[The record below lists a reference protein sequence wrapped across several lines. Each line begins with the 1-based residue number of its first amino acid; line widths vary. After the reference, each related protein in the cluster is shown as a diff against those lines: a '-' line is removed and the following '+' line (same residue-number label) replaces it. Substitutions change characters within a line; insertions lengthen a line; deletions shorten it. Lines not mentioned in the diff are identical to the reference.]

1 MSFLSEYGLFLLKL
15 FTGLFGVI
23 MAAAVLAGLM
33 QKNKKSS
40 AKLTIKKLNKQF
52 EHYQT
57 LLLEGMED
65 KEALKSL
72 KKSRKKAEKSHST
85 ESPKLFVLNFRG
97 DIKASAVSSLS
108 EEITAILLIA
118 KPRDSLLLRLES
130 PGGMVHA
137 YGLAAAQLARIKTA
151 GLKLIICVD
160 KVAASGGY
168 LMAAVADHLIAA
180 PFAFIGSIGVV
191 LQLPNFHQ
199 YLKKKN
205 IDFEQITAGEY
216 KRPLSLFGENT
227 DKGRE
232 KAQEEVNETLDLFKA
247 HLEQCRPQLMLDQ
260 VATGEHWLGE
270 KALKL
275 GLIDEIGTS
284 DDYLLKASSTHQIY
298 VVEYLLAK
306 TWTER
311 WFANAN

>member
-15 FTGLFGVI
+15 FTGLLGVFI
-23 MAAAVLAGLM
+23 ATAVLAGLM
-33 QKNKKSS
+33 QKNKKSP

-52 EHYQT
+52 EQYQT
-57 LLLEGMED
+57 LLFDGMED
-65 KEALKSL
+65 KSALNTL
-72 KKSRKKAEKSHST
+72 KKLQKKSAKAKNADTS
-85 ESPKLFVLNFRG
+85 KLFVLSFQG
-97 DIKASAVSSLS
+97 DIKASALNSLR
-108 EEITAILLIA
+108 EEITAILLVA
-118 KPRDSLLLRLES
+118 KPKDSVLIRLES

-137 YGLAAAQLARIKTA
+137 YGLAAAQLTRIKTA

-191 LQLPNFHQ
+191 LQLPNFHH
-199 YLKKKN
+199 YLKKKH

-232 KAQEEVNETLDLFKA
+232 KAQEEVNETLDIFKA
-247 HLEQCRPQLMLDQ
+247 HLEQCRPQLSLDR

-270 KALKL
+270 KALQL
-275 GLIDEIGTS
+275 GLIDELGTS
-284 DDYLLKASSTHQIY
+284 DDYLLKASSTHEIY
-298 VVEYLLAK
+298 VVEYMIAK
-306 TWTER
+306 SWAER
-311 WFANAN
+311 WFAQAH